1 MRIAIIGWGS
11 LIWDPRD
18 LELASEWQ
26 EDGPRLPVEFSR
38 VSEDGRLTLV
48 LTEGVPEQP
57 TLWAVSARDR
67 LEEVEEDLEAREKCD
82 DPRGVACW
90 PRLAGRSGI
99 RRYDDVI
106 RNWLDARNLE
116 GAVWT
121 ALGPKDEHRIRRLA
135 SEDERL
141 EYLRRLE
148 RDRRAAAR
156 EYIERAPEQIRTPF
170 RDRVRRELG
179 WG

>member
-26 EDGPRLPVEFSR
+26 EDGPRLPVELSR

-67 LEEVEEDLEAREKCD
+67 LEEAAASLEAREGCGPK
-82 DPRGVACW
+82 GIGSW
-90 PRLAGRSGI
+90 PRLAGRSSI
-99 RRYDDVI
+99 RTYDAVI
-106 RNWLDARNLE
+106 EAWLEGKGLD

-135 SEDERL
+135 SENERL

-148 RDRRAAAR
+148 REGRAADAR
-156 EYIERAPEQIRTPF
+156 EYIERAPERIRTPF
-170 RDRVRRELG
+170 RERVRRELG